1 MSWSQ
6 KSVLGFTF
14 VCILLSCPKWL
25 FVYFKMVDHNISF
38 SDPSKSNHSISEMFL
53 VFFWISIYR
62 YLSLKYSPS
71 NLLFI
76 FGIIIFKMFT
86 VSNEPSYQN
95 RAKCLNLGVKKGSNL
110 SDQKPLSG
118 SLDISNAWNRF
129 SRAIYSSFK
138 VCRINPSFPSVK
150 THVIVSIYAQRSN

>member
-62 YLSLKYSPS
+62 FLSLKYSPS

-76 FGIIIFKMFT
+76 FGIIIFKNVYCVKWTFLSKSCQMLEFRREKRIKS
-86 VSNEPSYQN
+86 VGSKASFRFIGHIKCMKQIFESYIQ
-95 RAKCLNLGVKKGSNL
+95 
-110 SDQKPLSG
+110 
-118 SLDISNAWNRF
+118 
-129 SRAIYSSFK
+129 
-138 VCRINPSFPSVK
+138 
-150 THVIVSIYAQRSN
+150 